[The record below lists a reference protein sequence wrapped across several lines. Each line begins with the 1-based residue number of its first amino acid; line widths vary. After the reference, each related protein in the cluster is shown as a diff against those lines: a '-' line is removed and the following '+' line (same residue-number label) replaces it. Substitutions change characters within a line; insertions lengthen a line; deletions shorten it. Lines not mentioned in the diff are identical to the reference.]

1 MSFKQNPIYIIGS
14 INTDMVAM
22 TKNLPAPGETVMGGE
37 FMMTAGGKGANQ
49 AVSAARL
56 GGEVTMVGRL
66 GEDIFGDQSIE
77 RLKHENINCDFIG
90 RDSIAASGVALISV
104 DDKGENHIVVAP
116 GANNQLDKTKVK
128 TALDSMPDNAI
139 ILLQLEIPLETVAHI
154 IETIRGSS
162 RRVILDPAPAPS
174 TALPDNFLNGL
185 YLITPNETEA
195 TKLSGIEV
203 QDDRSAEAAARK
215 LLATGVN
222 NVAITMG
229 AKGVVLVQQDGVK
242 FIKSPKVTAIDSTAA
257 GDCFNGALAVSIA
270 NDLSLEQ
277 SVERACRA
285 ASISVTRKGAQDSM
299 PSKSE
304 VDACSS

>member
-154 IETIRGSS
+154 IETTRGSS

-203 QDDRSAEAAARK
+203 QDDRSAEAAAQK

>member
-1 MSFKQNPIYIIGS
+1 MSDKQSPIFVIGS

-66 GEDIFGDQSIE
+66 GEDIFGDQSIAC
-77 RLKHENINCDFIG
+77 LKRESINCDFIA
-90 RDSIAASGVALISV
+90 RDPIAASGVALISV

-116 GANNQLDKTKVK
+116 GANNQLDQKKVRA
-128 TALDSMPDNAI
+128 ALDSMPDNAI
-139 ILLQLEIPLETVAHI
+139 ILLQLEIPLDTVAYI
-154 IETIRGSS
+154 VEAARGTS
-162 RRVILDPAPAPS
+162 RKVILDPAPAP
-174 TALPDNFLNGL
+174 TYPLNFLNEL

-195 TKLSGIEV
+195 TKLTGIEV
-203 QDDRSAEAAARK
+203 TDNKSAEVAAKK
-215 LLATGVN
+215 LMATGVK

-229 AKGVVLVQQDGVK
+229 AKGVLLAQENTIK
-242 FIKSPKVTAIDSTAA
+242 FIPSPKVKAIDTTAA
-257 GDCFNGALAVSIA
+257 GDCFNGALSVGIA
-270 NDLSLEQ
+270 IGLSLE
-277 SVERACRA
+277 EGIKRACHA

-299 PSKSE
+299 PYIKE
-304 VDACSS
+304 ID

>member
-116 GANNQLDKTKVK
+116 GANNQLDKKKVK

-299 PSKSE
+299 PSNSE

>member
-1 MSFKQNPIYIIGS
+1 
-14 INTDMVAM
+14 MVAM

-154 IETIRGSS
+154 IETTRGSS

-229 AKGVVLVQQDGVK
+229 AKGVVLVQQNGVK

>member
-116 GANNQLDKTKVK
+116 EANNQLDKTKVK

-229 AKGVVLVQQDGVK
+229 AKGVVLVQQNGVK

-299 PSKSE
+299 PSNSE

>member
-154 IETIRGSS
+154 IETTRGSS

-229 AKGVVLVQQDGVK
+229 AKGVVLVQQNGVK

>member
-1 MSFKQNPIYIIGS
+1 MSAKQNPIFVIGS

-66 GEDIFGDQSIE
+66 GEDIFGDQSIAC
-77 RLKHENINCDFIG
+77 LKRESINCDFIG
-90 RDSIAASGVALISV
+90 RDPIAASGVALISV

-116 GANNQLDKTKVK
+116 GANNQLDQKKVRA
-128 TALDSMPDNAI
+128 ALDSMPDNAI
-139 ILLQLEIPLETVAHI
+139 ILLQLEIPLDTVAYI
-154 IETIRGSS
+154 VEAARGTS
-162 RRVILDPAPAPS
+162 RKVILDPAPAP
-174 TALPDNFLNGL
+174 TYPLNFLNEL

-195 TKLSGIEV
+195 TKLTGIEV
-203 QDDRSAEAAARK
+203 TDNKSAEVAAKK
-215 LLATGVN
+215 LMATGVK

-229 AKGVVLVQQDGVK
+229 AKGVLLAQENTIK
-242 FIKSPKVTAIDSTAA
+242 FIPSPKVKAIDTTAA
-257 GDCFNGALAVSIA
+257 GDCFNGALSVGIA
-270 NDLSLEQ
+270 IGLSLE
-277 SVERACRA
+277 EGIKRACHA

-299 PSKSE
+299 PYIKE
-304 VDACSS
+304 ID

>member
-1 MSFKQNPIYIIGS
+1 MSITRNPIFVIGS

-49 AVSAARL
+49 AVSAVRL

-66 GEDIFGDQSIE
+66 GEDVFGDQSIK

-90 RDSIAASGVALISV
+90 RDSKAASGVALISV

-116 GANNQLDKTKVK
+116 GANNHLDKAKVK

-139 ILLQLEIPLETVAHI
+139 ILLQLEIPLETVAYI
-154 IETIRGSS
+154 IEATRGSS

-174 TALPDNFLNGL
+174 ITLSDNFLNGL

-195 TKLSGIEV
+195 TK
-203 QDDRSAEAAARK
+203 
-215 LLATGVN
+215 
-222 NVAITMG
+222 
-229 AKGVVLVQQDGVK
+229 
-242 FIKSPKVTAIDSTAA
+242 
-257 GDCFNGALAVSIA
+257 
-270 NDLSLEQ
+270 
-277 SVERACRA
+277 
-285 ASISVTRKGAQDSM
+285 
-299 PSKSE
+299 
-304 VDACSS
+304 

>member
-128 TALDSMPDNAI
+128 MALDSMPDNAI

-154 IETIRGSS
+154 IETTRGSS

-299 PSKSE
+299 PSMSE

>member
-154 IETIRGSS
+154 IETTRGSS

-299 PSKSE
+299 PSNSE

>member
-1 MSFKQNPIYIIGS
+1 MSAKQNPIFVIGS

-66 GEDIFGDQSIE
+66 GEDIFGDQSIAC
-77 RLKHENINCDFIG
+77 LKRESINCDFIG
-90 RDSIAASGVALISV
+90 RDPIAASGVALISV

-116 GANNQLDKTKVK
+116 GANNQLDQKKVRA
-128 TALDSMPDNAI
+128 ALDSMPDNAI
-139 ILLQLEIPLETVAHI
+139 ILLQLEIPLDTVAYI
-154 IETIRGSS
+154 VEAARGTS
-162 RRVILDPAPAPS
+162 RKVILDPAPAP
-174 TALPDNFLNGL
+174 ACPLNFLNEL

-195 TKLSGIEV
+195 TKLTGTEV
-203 QDDRSAEAAARK
+203 TDNKSAEVAAKK
-215 LLATGVN
+215 LMATGVK

-229 AKGVVLVQQDGVK
+229 AKGVLLAQENTIK
-242 FIKSPKVTAIDSTAA
+242 FIPSPKVKAIDTTAA
-257 GDCFNGALAVSIA
+257 GDCFNGALSVGIA
-270 NDLSLEQ
+270 SGLSLE
-277 SVERACRA
+277 EGIKRACHA

-299 PSKSE
+299 PYIKE
-304 VDACSS
+304 ID

>member
-116 GANNQLDKTKVK
+116 GANNQLDKSKVK

-154 IETIRGSS
+154 IETTRGSS

>member
-1 MSFKQNPIYIIGS
+1 MSAKQNPIFVIGS

-66 GEDIFGDQSIE
+66 GEDIFGDQSIAC
-77 RLKHENINCDFIG
+77 LKRESINCDFIG
-90 RDSIAASGVALISV
+90 RDPIAASGVALISV

-116 GANNQLDKTKVK
+116 GANNQLDQKKVRA
-128 TALDSMPDNAI
+128 ALDSMPDNAI
-139 ILLQLEIPLETVAHI
+139 ILLQLEIPLDTVAYI
-154 IETIRGSS
+154 VEAARGTS
-162 RRVILDPAPAPS
+162 RKVILDPAPAP
-174 TALPDNFLNGL
+174 TYPLNFLNEL

-195 TKLSGIEV
+195 TKLTGTEV
-203 QDDRSAEAAARK
+203 TDNKSAEVAAKK
-215 LLATGVN
+215 LMATGVK

-229 AKGVVLVQQDGVK
+229 AKGVLLAQENTIK
-242 FIKSPKVTAIDSTAA
+242 FIPSPKVKAIDTTAA
-257 GDCFNGALAVSIA
+257 GDCFNGALSVGIA
-270 NDLSLEQ
+270 SGLSLE
-277 SVERACRA
+277 EGIKRACHA

-299 PSKSE
+299 PYIKE
-304 VDACSS
+304 ID

>member
-1 MSFKQNPIYIIGS
+1 MSAKQTPIFVIGS

-66 GEDIFGDQSIE
+66 GEDIFGDQSIAC
-77 RLKHENINCDFIG
+77 LKHESINCDFVG
-90 RDSIAASGVALISV
+90 RDPIAASGVALISV

-116 GANNQLDKTKVK
+116 GANNQLDQKKVRA
-128 TALDSMPDNAI
+128 ALDSMPDNAI
-139 ILLQLEIPLETVAHI
+139 ILLQLEIPLDTVAYI
-154 IETIRGSS
+154 VEAARGTS
-162 RRVILDPAPAPS
+162 RKVILDPAPAP
-174 TALPDNFLNGL
+174 TYPLNFLNEL

-195 TKLSGIEV
+195 TKLTGIEV
-203 QDDRSAEAAARK
+203 TDNKSAEVAAKK
-215 LLATGVN
+215 LMATGVK

-229 AKGVVLVQQDGVK
+229 AKGVLLAQQNTIK
-242 FIKSPKVTAIDSTAA
+242 FIPSPKVKAIDTTAA
-257 GDCFNGALAVSIA
+257 GDCFNGALSVGIA
-270 NDLSLEQ
+270 IGLSLE
-277 SVERACRA
+277 EGIKRACHA

-299 PSKSE
+299 PYIKE
-304 VDACSS
+304 ID

>member
-77 RLKHENINCDFIG
+77 RLKHEDINCDFIG

-116 GANNQLDKTKVK
+116 GANNQLDKSKVK

-154 IETIRGSS
+154 IETTRGSS

-174 TALPDNFLNGL
+174 TALPDNFLKGL

-203 QDDRSAEAAARK
+203 QDDKSAEAAARK

-299 PSKSE
+299 PSMSE

>member
-299 PSKSE
+299 PSNSE

>member
-154 IETIRGSS
+154 IETTRGSS

-242 FIKSPKVTAIDSTAA
+242 FIKSPKLTAIDSTAA

-299 PSKSE
+299 PSNSE

>member
-1 MSFKQNPIYIIGS
+1 
-14 INTDMVAM
+14 
-22 TKNLPAPGETVMGGE
+22 
-37 FMMTAGGKGANQ
+37 
-49 AVSAARL
+49 
-56 GGEVTMVGRL
+56 MVGRL

-116 GANNQLDKTKVK
+116 GANNQLDKKKVK
-128 TALDSMPDNAI
+128 TALDSIPDNAI

-154 IETIRGSS
+154 IETTRGSS

-174 TALPDNFLNGL
+174 TALPDNVLNGL

-242 FIKSPKVTAIDSTAA
+242 FIKSPKVAAIDSTAA

>member
-1 MSFKQNPIYIIGS
+1 MSAKQNPIFVIGS

-66 GEDIFGDQSIE
+66 GEDIFGDQSIAC
-77 RLKHENINCDFIG
+77 LKRESINCDFIG
-90 RDSIAASGVALISV
+90 RDPIAASGVALISV

-116 GANNQLDKTKVK
+116 GANNQLDQKKVRA
-128 TALDSMPDNAI
+128 ALDSMPDNAI
-139 ILLQLEIPLETVAHI
+139 ILLQLEIPLDTVAYI
-154 IETIRGSS
+154 VEAARGTS
-162 RRVILDPAPAPS
+162 RKVILDPAPAP
-174 TALPDNFLNGL
+174 TYPLNFLNEL

-195 TKLSGIEV
+195 TKLTGIEV
-203 QDDRSAEAAARK
+203 TDNKSAEVAAKK
-215 LLATGVN
+215 LMATGVK

-229 AKGVVLVQQDGVK
+229 AKGVLLAQENTIK
-242 FIKSPKVTAIDSTAA
+242 FISSPKVKAIDTTAA
-257 GDCFNGALAVSIA
+257 GDCFNGALSVGIA
-270 NDLSLEQ
+270 IGLSLE
-277 SVERACRA
+277 EGIKRACHA

-299 PSKSE
+299 PYIKE
-304 VDACSS
+304 ID

>member
-154 IETIRGSS
+154 IETTRGSS

>member
-154 IETIRGSS
+154 IETTRGSS

-222 NVAITMG
+222 NVAVTMG

-299 PSKSE
+299 PSMSE

>member
-77 RLKHENINCDFIG
+77 RLKHEDINCDFIG

-116 GANNQLDKTKVK
+116 GANNQLDKSKVK

-299 PSKSE
+299 PSMSE

>member
-56 GGEVTMVGRL
+56 GGEVTMVERL

-77 RLKHENINCDFIG
+77 RLKHEDINCDFIG

-116 GANNQLDKTKVK
+116 GANNQLDKSKVK

-154 IETIRGSS
+154 IETTRGSS

-203 QDDRSAEAAARK
+203 QDDTSAEAAARK
-215 LLATGVN
+215 LLATGVS

-229 AKGVVLVQQDGVK
+229 AKGVVLVQQDAVK

>member
-154 IETIRGSS
+154 IETTRDSS

-229 AKGVVLVQQDGVK
+229 AKGVVLVQQNGVK

>member
-1 MSFKQNPIYIIGS
+1 MSITRNPIFVIGS

-66 GEDIFGDQSIE
+66 GEDVFGDQSIK

-90 RDSIAASGVALISV
+90 RDSKAASGVALISV

-116 GANNQLDKTKVK
+116 GANNHLDKAKVK

-139 ILLQLEIPLETVAHI
+139 ILLQLEIPLETVAYI
-154 IETIRGSS
+154 IEATRGSS

-174 TALPDNFLNGL
+174 ITLSDNFLNGL

-203 QDDRSAEAAARK
+203 QDDKSAEAAARK

-229 AKGVVLVQQDGVK
+229 ANGVVLVQQDGVK
-242 FIKSPKVTAIDSTAA
+242 FIKSPKVVAIDTTAA

-270 NDLSLEQ
+270 NDLSLEK

-299 PSKSE
+299 PTKSE
-304 VDACSS
+304 VDVCSS